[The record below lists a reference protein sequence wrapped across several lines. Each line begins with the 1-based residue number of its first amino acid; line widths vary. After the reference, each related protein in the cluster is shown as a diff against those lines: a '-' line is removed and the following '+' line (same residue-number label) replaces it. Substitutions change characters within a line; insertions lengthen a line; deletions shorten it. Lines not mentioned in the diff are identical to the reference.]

1 MSKRFTP
8 KKYEII
14 CGVYSITNKI
24 NNKKYIGKS
33 ENIYVR
39 WDEHRNDLDKGKHHN
54 KHL

>member
-14 CGVYSITNKI
+14 CGVYSITTKI

-39 WDEHRNDLDKGKHHN
+39 WDEHRNDLDKGNHHN